1 MQLKLALT
9 AAAGAALLLTGMP
22 ASAHHAVQASV
33 DINSNIE
40 TKAVLTKI
48 DWINPHT
55 WMHFDITM
63 PDGTVQKNVLVE
75 SLGIAALRQVG
86 IDSKSAMKVGDVYT
100 ITYYPNRDGTA
111 GGFMSKMVLPD
122 AVRSTPRTRIRPPF
136 RRRRPN
142 KQPPQRSRKE

>member
-9 AAAGAALLLTGMP
+9 AAAGAALLLSGTP
-22 ASAHHAVQASV
+22 AVAHHAVQASV
-33 DINSNIE
+33 DINTNIQ

-55 WMHFDITM
+55 WMRFDITW
-63 PDGTVQKNVLVE
+63 PDGTINKNVMVE

-86 IDSKSAMKVGDVYT
+86 IDSKSALKVGEVYE
-100 ITYYPNRDGTA
+100 ITFYPNRDGTV

-122 AVRSTPRTRIRPPF
+122 GRVFDTKNTDPTAVPAPRT
-136 RRRRPN
+136 
-142 KQPPQRSRKE
+142 Q

>member
-1 MQLKLALT
+1 MHVKLAL
-9 AAAGAALLLTGMP
+9 AGAAGACLIAFSAP
-22 ASAHHAVQASV
+22 AFAHHAVQASV

-55 WMHFDITM
+55 WMHFDVTN
-63 PDGTVQKNVLVE
+63 PDGTVTKNVLVE

-86 IDSKSAMKVGDVYT
+86 IDSKSALKVGDTYD
-100 ITYYPNRDGTA
+100 ITFYPNRDGTP

-122 AVRSTPRTRIRPPF
+122 GRVFDTKNTDPTAVPTTPAPKT
-136 RRRRPN
+136 N
-142 KQPPQRSRKE
+142 

>member
-1 MQLKLALT
+1 MKITRAFAAIAGIGFALSAT
-9 AAAGAALLLTGMP
+9 A
-22 ASAHHAVQASV
+22 SQAHHAVQASV

-55 WMHFDITM
+55 WMHFDITNA
-63 PDGTVQKNVLVE
+63 DGTVTKNVLVE

-86 IDSKSAMKVGDVYT
+86 IDSKSALKVGDMYD
-100 ITYYPNRDGTA
+100 ITFYPNRDGTP

-122 AVRSTPRTRIRPPF
+122 GRVFDTKNTDPTAVPTTPAPKT
-136 RRRRPN
+136 N
-142 KQPPQRSRKE
+142 

>member
-1 MQLKLALT
+1 MRLNSKLALT
-9 AAAGAALLLTGMP
+9 AAAGAALLLSGMP

-40 TKAVLTKI
+40 TKEDLTKI
-48 DWINPHT
+48 DWINPRA
-55 WMHFDITM
+55 WMHFDIAM
-63 PDGTVQKNVLVE
+63 PDGTVQKYVLVE

-111 GGFMSKMVLPD
+111 GGC
-122 AVRSTPRTRIRPPF
+122 
-136 RRRRPN
+136 
-142 KQPPQRSRKE
+142 

>member
-1 MQLKLALT
+1 MQLKLALM
-9 AAAGAALLLTGMP
+9 AAGACLFAAAAP

-55 WMHFDITM
+55 WMHFDVTNA
-63 PDGTVQKNVLVE
+63 DGTVTKNVLVE

-86 IDSKSAMKVGDVYT
+86 IDSKSALKVGDTYD
-100 ITYYPNRDGTA
+100 ITFYPNRDGTP

-122 AVRSTPRTRIRPPF
+122 GRVFDTKNTDPTAVPTTPAPKT
-136 RRRRPN
+136 N
-142 KQPPQRSRKE
+142 

>member
-1 MQLKLALT
+1 MTLRLASLP
-9 AAAGAALLLTGMP
+9 ALGIAALAFGTP
-22 ASAHHAVQASV
+22 ADAHHAIGATV
-33 DINSNIE
+33 DTNREIVRDM
-40 TKAVLTKI
+40 VLTKI

-122 AVRSTPRTRIRPPF
+122 GRTFDTKNTDPTAVPAPKT
-136 RRRRPN
+136 
-142 KQPPQRSRKE
+142 Q